1 MAIPSAGG
9 YDNATWPHLVLT
21 ARLQENQMGS
31 ALTVL
36 TLQIRSSERK
46 QLPNYSLRLVC
57 ILVLPTEFTV
67 KYGSNLKGESI
78 GFLHLFAQ
86 IHLKVQ

>member
-1 MAIPSAGG
+1 MEQLTLEFKTAYPSAGG
-9 YDNATWPHLVLT
+9 CDNSTWPCLVLT

-31 ALTVL
+31 ALPVL

-57 ILVLPTEFTV
+57 IFVLSTEFTV
-67 KYGSNLKGESI
+67 KYGSNLKGE
-78 GFLHLFAQ
+78 
-86 IHLKVQ
+86 